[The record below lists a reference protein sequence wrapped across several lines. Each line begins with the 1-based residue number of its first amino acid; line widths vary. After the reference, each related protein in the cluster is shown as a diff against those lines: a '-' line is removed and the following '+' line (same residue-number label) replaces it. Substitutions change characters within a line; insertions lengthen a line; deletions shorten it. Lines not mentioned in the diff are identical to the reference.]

1 MKSSVK
7 SEVAAQN
14 MDWRLYQH
22 GAGVLKA
29 AGKHIG
35 ESPRMIGAILVH

>member
-1 MKSSVK
+1 
-7 SEVAAQN
+7 
-14 MDWRLYQH
+14 MDWRIYQH

-35 ESPRMIGAILVH
+35 DSLSMIGATLVH